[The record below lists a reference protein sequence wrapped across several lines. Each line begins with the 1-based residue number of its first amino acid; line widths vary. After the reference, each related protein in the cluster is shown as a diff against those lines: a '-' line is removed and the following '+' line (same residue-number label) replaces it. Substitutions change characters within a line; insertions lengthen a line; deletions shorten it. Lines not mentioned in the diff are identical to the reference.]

1 MSNLDWNTAQ
11 PDPTQPMM
19 EPGFQAAAANHR
31 PHILVVDDDRGHRLL
46 LAGLL
51 DRAGFRASLAGDAA
65 AAQKLIDA
73 AGPDLILLDVMLPG
87 EDGVAFCRK
96 MRAASGLPVIML
108 TALGQ
113 GPNRV
118 AGLDSGAD
126 DYIAKP
132 FDPEE
137 LLARI
142 RAVLRR
148 SANGLGA
155 PASNPA
161 KGRQTYRFAGW
172 VLDAAKRE
180 VWSPEGVLI
189 TLTSGEFDLLLAFC
203 DHPQMVLSRE
213 HLVELTSGKP
223 SDGADRRI
231 DILVSRVR
239 RKITPAPNQTGAR
252 RSELLKTVRNGGYQ
266 FTVPVTLE
274 TPAES
279 KD

>member
-1 MSNLDWNTAQ
+1 MSNLDWNAAQ
-11 PDPTQPMM
+11 PEPAQPML
-19 EPGFQAAAANHR
+19 EPGFQPAAASHR
-31 PHILVVDDDRGHRLL
+31 PHVLVVDDDRGHRLL

-51 DRAGFRASLAGDAA
+51 DRGGFRASLAGDAGTA
-65 AAQKLIDA
+65 LKLIQA
-73 AGPDLILLDVMLPG
+73 AGADLILLDVMLPG
-87 EDGVAFCRK
+87 EDGIAFCRK
-96 MRAASGLPVIML
+96 LRAASGLPIIML

-148 SANGLGA
+148 AAAGTS
-155 PASNPA
+155 PASGPA
-161 KGRQTYRFAGW
+161 KGRQIYRFAGW
-172 VLDAAKRE
+172 ALDAAKRE
-180 VWSPEGVLI
+180 VWSPDGVLI

-213 HLVELTSGKP
+213 HLVELTTGKP
-223 SDGADRRI
+223 SDGTDRRI

-239 RKITPAPNQTGAR
+239 RKITPGPSQVDAR

-266 FTVPVTLE
+266 FTVPVSLE
-274 TPAES
+274 S
-279 KD
+279 